1 MSLTKDEL
9 KFLLE
14 FLRQHEWE
22 YQGWYEN
29 CSRCEYCGETV
40 STRFDHAKGEY
51 VTFGGI
57 HKDDCK
63 LQAIIRKLESQL
75 SG

>member
-22 YQGWYEN
+22 YQGPNYNYYE
-29 CSRCEYCGETV
+29 CEYCGETKNIRY
-40 STRFDHAKGEY
+40 SHQIGTY
-51 VTFGGI
+51 VTVGGV

-63 LQAIIRKLESQL
+63 LQAVIRKLKSQL
-75 SG
+75 S